1 MPAKLTAKKGL
12 RKAKKRLPSGE
23 ESYSKLEEV
32 GILRQELR
40 EALAQQTATSEVLRA
55 VAGSPTNLQAVL
67 DTVAKN
73 AARLCEA
80 TDAYI
85 HRIIGNSLKRVANYG
100 PLPTPLGEGPR
111 VITRRSVPGRA
122 IIDRQTIHIHDLAEE
137 PKDDLQASFLRSLGV
152 RTVLSTPLLREGVAI
167 GAIVIRRL
175 EVRPFTDKQIAL
187 LKTFADQAVIAIENV
202 RLFQEIQDK
211 NKALAVANERLE
223 ELDKLKSDFVSNV
236 SHELRTP
243 LTSIKGSAD
252 NMLDGLTGPLNEKQ
266 TRYLTRIKANTDRL
280 ARLINDI
287 LDLSRIE
294 TGRLELHLATLR
306 LVPLAKEVTE
316 HLAPVA
322 APKNI
327 SIEVAASDPG
337 ITAWAD
343 HDKVTQVLMNLVGNA
358 VKFTPPDGKV
368 TVAIERKGEEW
379 VELSVADTGP
389 GIPREESQRIFD
401 KFYQIA
407 DGATGTKGTGLGLA
421 ISKGLIELHG
431 GQIWVESE
439 VGKGSAFFFTLPA
452 QPKADTTP
460 NREVA
465 DGA

>member
-1 MPAKLTAKKGL
+1 
-12 RKAKKRLPSGE
+12 
-23 ESYSKLEEV
+23 V
-32 GILRQELR
+32 
-40 EALAQQTATSEVLRA
+40 
-55 VAGSPTNLQAVL
+55 
-67 DTVAKN
+67 
-73 AARLCEA
+73 
-80 TDAYI
+80 
-85 HRIIGNSLKRVANYG
+85 
-100 PLPTPLGEGPR
+100 
-111 VITRRSVPGRA
+111 
-122 IIDRQTIHIHDLAEE
+122 IDRETIHIHDLSEVPE
-137 PKDDLQASFLRSLGV
+137 NELTMRRPRLLGT
-152 RTVLSTPLLREGVAI
+152 RTVLATPLLCNGVPI

-175 EVRPFTDKQIAL
+175 EVHPFTDKQIAL
-187 LKTFADQAVIAIENV
+187 LKTSADQAVIAIENV

-211 NKALAVANERLE
+211 NRQLAVANERLE

-243 LTSIKGSAD
+243 LTAIKGSAN

-266 TRYLTRIKANTDRL
+266 IRYLTRIKTNTDRL

-294 TGRLELHLATLR
+294 TGRVELHPASLH
-306 LVPLAKEVTE
+306 LVPLAKEVAE

-343 HDKVTQVLMNLVGNA
+343 HDKVTQVLMNLIGNA
-358 VKFTPPDGKV
+358 VKFTPPNGKV

-379 VELSVADTGP
+379 VELSVADTGS
-389 GIPREESQRIFD
+389 GIPPEESQRIFD

-407 DGATGTKGTGLGLA
+407 AGTRGTKGTGLGLA
-421 ISKGLIELHG
+421 ISKGLIELHR

-439 VGKGSAFFFTLPA
+439 VGKGSTFFFTLPA
-452 QPKADTTP
+452 QLSKTDTTP

-465 DGA
+465 NDA

>member
-1 MPAKLTAKKGL
+1 L
-12 RKAKKRLPSGE
+12 RR
-23 ESYSKLEEV
+23 
-32 GILRQELR
+32 ELS
-40 EALAQQTATSEVLRA
+40 EAVEQQRATSEILRV
-55 VAGSPTNLQAVL
+55 VASSPTDLQPVL
-67 DTVAKN
+67 NTLAEN
-73 AARLCEA
+73 AARVCGA
-80 TDAYI
+80 DNAAIY
-85 HRIIGNSLKRVANYG
+85 RIDGDRLRRVAQYG
-100 PLPTPLGEGPR
+100 SIPRGRTGNLPLL
-111 VITRRSVPGRA
+111 RSYVQARA
-122 IIDRQTIHIHDLAEE
+122 VIDRETIHIHDLAEVPE
-137 PKDDLQASFLRSLGV
+137 DELLARGPRLRGT
-152 RTVLSTPLLREGVAI
+152 RTMLVTPLLRDGVVI
-167 GAIVIRRL
+167 GAISIRRL

-243 LTSIKGSAD
+243 LTAIKGSAD

-294 TGRLELHLATLR
+294 TGRVELHLASLR
-306 LVPLAKEVTE
+306 LVPLAQEVTD
-316 HLAPVA
+316 HLVPVA
-322 APKNI
+322 AAKNI
-327 SIEVAASDPG
+327 SVEVAASDTG
-337 ITAWAD
+337 VTAWAD
-343 HDKVTQVLMNLVGNA
+343 RDKVTQVLTNLIGND
-358 VKFTPPDGKV
+358 VKFTPSDGKV

-407 DGATGTKGTGLGLA
+407 EGATSTKGTGLGLA

-439 VGKGSAFFFTLPA
+439 VDKGSTFFFTLPA
-452 QPKADTTP
+452 QP
-460 NREVA
+460 
-465 DGA
+465 